1 MCSSLLRSTLLHL
14 CLSIVIRVFPVLL
27 LLVILSLPLILWVS
41 FTAVTTFLGT
51 HRFWLE
57 VLMAAEVEKVQVCRV
72 VPGWEERLVL
82 FTWHCLALGPIC
94 HGRAAGMQRC
104 SFCACLVLRETVGWE
119 SAPGSHHSLCMKLET
134 KTRPARVGTGSI
146 PWQTPFCAPQ
156 LSYEDLSVLTAE
168 MEQIFHSLS
177 KAISTDEPCSR
188 QSSGSTG
195 YIPVCSHTFPPH
207 CWGWAGAQDQRTNCN
222 HLD

>member
-1 MCSSLLRSTLLHL
+1 MGVFYSVEVHSPSSVPQYCHQGVS
-14 CLSIVIRVFPVLL
+14 CAVIVGDFISSSDPVGIFHSSHHVF
-27 LLVILSLPLILWVS
+27 
-41 FTAVTTFLGT
+41 GT

-57 VLMAAEVEKVQVCRV
+57 VVMAAEVEKVQVCRV

-104 SFCACLVLRETVGWE
+104 CFCACLVLRETVGWE
-119 SAPGSHHSLCMKLET
+119 SAPGSHHSLCMQLET

-207 CWGWAGAQDQRTNCN
+207 C
-222 HLD
+222 